1 MIYIV
6 LFLAAVLAVVAYNM
20 YQENQYR
27 KKVRDQFGHSDKDA
41 LLNSKTSH
49 VRDGKPSGGP
59 VMMPKPQPAVK
70 KTAKPQDPAMRN
82 LQEQDAVYIAKQK
95 QAKASP
101 FKTEIE
107 TALEESGIIGNS
119 AHTVSE
125 PQTGHSA
132 PKPADAPAKP
142 APVPQTPAKPLI
154 TLKELSKVELPWF
167 DVRFDFIS
175 YIALTE
181 AKELHALPR
190 LSNRCRYQIVG
201 CTMDDHFQ
209 IAEPIPGIRY
219 QAFIVGIQAVSRN
232 GLASQEELS
241 ACNRQVD
248 AFAQSMGG
256 QTLHTDLA
264 AFIEVASA
272 LDAFCARVDQ
282 TIAIHLVSPTSIS
295 GVELRSAV
303 TGVGFVLED
312 DGAFHYTDTSGSTMF
327 SICSLN
333 NEPFTNAL
341 LDNQSYKGFS
351 MLLDIPHSPAGE
363 KTFDDLFMD
372 LAVRLS
378 GQLNLNL
385 VNDKME
391 EVSTQWLKDV
401 RTYVLARQSEM
412 LKVGIEPGG
421 KTALRLFS

>member
-70 KTAKPQDPAMRN
+70 KPAKPQDSAMRN

-107 TALEESGIIGNS
+107 TALEEIGIIGNS
-119 AHTVSE
+119 VHTVSE

-142 APVPQTPAKPLI
+142 VPVPQTPAKPLI

-167 DVRFDFIS
+167 DMRFDFIS

-241 ACNRQVD
+241 AFNRQAD

>member
-41 LLNSKTSH
+41 LLTGKTNH
-49 VRDGKPSGGP
+49 VRDGQPSGSSG
-59 VMMPKPQPAVK
+59 VMQKPQAEVK
-70 KTAKPQDPAMRN
+70 KPAKPHDPALLS
-82 LQEQDAVYIAKQK
+82 LQEQDALYIAKHK
-95 QAKASP
+95 QAASP
-101 FKTEIE
+101 FKTKIE
-107 TALEESGIIGNS
+107 TVLEEGGIIDNS

-142 APVPQTPAKPLI
+142 VPVPQTPAKPLI

-241 ACNRQVD
+241 AFNRQVD

>member
-70 KTAKPQDPAMRN
+70 KPAKPQDSAMRN

-107 TALEESGIIGNS
+107 TALEEIGIIGNS

-142 APVPQTPAKPLI
+142 VPVPQTPAKPLI

-167 DVRFDFIS
+167 DMRFDFIS

-232 GLASQEELS
+232 RLASQEELS
-241 ACNRQVD
+241 AFNRQAD

>member
-70 KTAKPQDPAMRN
+70 KPAKPQDSAMRN

-107 TALEESGIIGNS
+107 TALEEIGIIGNS

-142 APVPQTPAKPLI
+142 VPVPQTPAKPLI

-241 ACNRQVD
+241 AFNRQAD

-264 AFIEVASA
+264 AFIEVAS
-272 LDAFCARVDQ
+272 
-282 TIAIHLVSPTSIS
+282 
-295 GVELRSAV
+295 
-303 TGVGFVLED
+303 
-312 DGAFHYTDTSGSTMF
+312 
-327 SICSLN
+327 
-333 NEPFTNAL
+333 
-341 LDNQSYKGFS
+341 
-351 MLLDIPHSPAGE
+351 
-363 KTFDDLFMD
+363 
-372 LAVRLS
+372 
-378 GQLNLNL
+378 
-385 VNDKME
+385 
-391 EVSTQWLKDV
+391 
-401 RTYVLARQSEM
+401 
-412 LKVGIEPGG
+412 
-421 KTALRLFS
+421 

>member
-70 KTAKPQDPAMRN
+70 KPAKPQDSAMRN

-107 TALEESGIIGNS
+107 TALEEIGIIGNS
-119 AHTVSE
+119 VHTVSE

-142 APVPQTPAKPLI
+142 VPVPQTPAKPLI

-241 ACNRQVD
+241 AFNRQAD

>member
-6 LFLAAVLAVVAYNM
+6 LFLAVVLAVVAYNM

-49 VRDGKPSGGP
+49 VRDGQPSGSSG
-59 VMMPKPQPAVK
+59 MMQKPHTEVK
-70 KTAKPQDPAMRN
+70 KPAKPQDPALRN
-82 LQEQDAVYIAKQK
+82 LQEQDALYVAKQK

-107 TALEESGIIGNS
+107 TVLEENGIIGTPVQHVSKSS
-119 AHTVSE
+119 AKS
-125 PQTGHSA
+125 SA
-132 PKPADAPAKP
+132 PQPVRAAANP

-190 LSNRCRYQIVG
+190 LSNRHRYQIIG

-209 IAEPIPGIRY
+209 VAEPIPGIRY

-232 GLASQEELS
+232 GLSSQEELS
-241 ACNRQVD
+241 AFNRQVD
-248 AFAQSMGG
+248 AFAQSIGG

-264 AFIEVASA
+264 AFAEVASA

-303 TGVGFVLED
+303 SGVGFTLGED
-312 DGAFHYTDTSGSTMF
+312 GVFHYTDKAGSTMF

-401 RTYVLARQSEM
+401 RTYVLARQEEM
-412 LKVGIEPGG
+412 LKVGIQPGG

>member
-70 KTAKPQDPAMRN
+70 KPAKPQDSAMRN

-132 PKPADAPAKP
+132 PKPADA
-142 APVPQTPAKPLI
+142 PAKPLI

-241 ACNRQVD
+241 AFNRQAD

>member
-6 LFLAAVLAVVAYNM
+6 LFLAVVLAVVAYNM

-49 VRDGKPSGGP
+49 VRDGQPSGGS

-107 TALEESGIIGNS
+107 TVLEESGIIGNS
-119 AHTVSE
+119 AHTVPE

-142 APVPQTPAKPLI
+142 IPVPQTPTKPLI

-241 ACNRQVD
+241 AFNRQVD
-248 AFAQSMGG
+248 AFAHSMGG

-327 SICSLN
+327 SICTLN

>member
-142 APVPQTPAKPLI
+142 VPVPQTPTKPLI

-241 ACNRQVD
+241 AFNRQVD

-372 LAVRLS
+372 LAVLLS

>member
-70 KTAKPQDPAMRN
+70 KPPNPKTPPCATCKNRMPSTSPSRNRQKPPRSKPKSKPPWKKSALSATPPTPFPNPKPDIPHRNLPTRLAKP
-82 LQEQDAVYIAKQK
+82 V
-95 QAKASP
+95 
-101 FKTEIE
+101 
-107 TALEESGIIGNS
+107 
-119 AHTVSE
+119 
-125 PQTGHSA
+125 
-132 PKPADAPAKP
+132 
-142 APVPQTPAKPLI
+142 PVPQTPAKPLI

-241 ACNRQVD
+241 AFNRQAD

>member
-70 KTAKPQDPAMRN
+70 KPAKPQDSAMRN

-107 TALEESGIIGNS
+107 TALEEIGIIGNS

-142 APVPQTPAKPLI
+142 VPVPQTPAKPLI

-241 ACNRQVD
+241 GFNRQAD

>member
-6 LFLAAVLAVVAYNM
+6 LFLAVVLAVVAYNM

-49 VRDGKPSGGP
+49 VRDGKPSGGS

-70 KTAKPQDPAMRN
+70 KTAKLQDPAMRN

-142 APVPQTPAKPLI
+142 VPVPQTPAKPLI

-241 ACNRQVD
+241 AFNRQVD
-248 AFAQSMGG
+248 AFAQSIGG

-264 AFIEVASA
+264 AFTEVASA

-303 TGVGFVLED
+303 SGVGFTLGED
-312 DGAFHYTDTSGSTMF
+312 GVFHYTDKAGSTMF
-327 SICSLN
+327 SICALN

>member
-107 TALEESGIIGNS
+107 TVLEESGIIDNS

-125 PQTGHSA
+125 PQTRHSA

-142 APVPQTPAKPLI
+142 VPVPQTPVKPLI
-154 TLKELSKVELPWF
+154 TLQELSKVELPWF

-241 ACNRQVD
+241 AFNRQVD

-256 QTLHTDLA
+256 QTLHTDIA

-327 SICSLN
+327 SICTLN

>member
-70 KTAKPQDPAMRN
+70 KPAKPQDSAMRN

-107 TALEESGIIGNS
+107 TALEEIGIIGNS

-132 PKPADAPAKP
+132 PKPADASAKP
-142 APVPQTPAKPLI
+142 VPVPQTPAKPLI

-241 ACNRQVD
+241 AFNRQAD

>member
-1 MIYIV
+1 M
-6 LFLAAVLAVVAYNM
+6 M
-20 YQENQYR
+20 Q
-27 KKVRDQFGHSDKDA
+27 
-41 LLNSKTSH
+41 
-49 VRDGKPSGGP
+49 KPHTE
-59 VMMPKPQPAVK
+59 VK
-70 KTAKPQDPAMRN
+70 KPAKPQDPALRN
-82 LQEQDAVYIAKQK
+82 LQEQDALYVAKQK

-107 TALEESGIIGNS
+107 TVLEENGIIGTPVQHVSKSS
-119 AHTVSE
+119 AKS
-125 PQTGHSA
+125 SA
-132 PKPADAPAKP
+132 PQPVRAAANP

-190 LSNRCRYQIVG
+190 LSNRHRYQIIG

-209 IAEPIPGIRY
+209 VAEPIPGIRY

-241 ACNRQVD
+241 AFNRQVD

-264 AFIEVASA
+264 AFTEVASA

-303 TGVGFVLED
+303 SGVGFTLGED
-312 DGAFHYTDTSGSTMF
+312 GVFHYTDTSGSTMF
-327 SICSLN
+327 SICTLN

-401 RTYVLARQSEM
+401 RTYVLARQEEM
-412 LKVGIEPGG
+412 LKVGIQPGG

>member
-70 KTAKPQDPAMRN
+70 KPAKPQDSAMRN

-107 TALEESGIIGNS
+107 TALEEIGIIGNS

-142 APVPQTPAKPLI
+142 VPVPQTPAKPLI

-209 IAEPIPGIRY
+209 IAEPIPSIRY

-241 ACNRQVD
+241 AFNRQAD

>member
-107 TALEESGIIGNS
+107 TVLEESGIIDNS

-142 APVPQTPAKPLI
+142 VPVPQTPAKPLI

-181 AKELHALPR
+181 VKELHALPR

-241 ACNRQVD
+241 AFNRQVD

>member
-70 KTAKPQDPAMRN
+70 KPTKPQDSAMRN

-107 TALEESGIIGNS
+107 TALEEIGIIGNS

-142 APVPQTPAKPLI
+142 VPVPQTSAKPLI

-241 ACNRQVD
+241 AFNRQAD

>member
-107 TALEESGIIGNS
+107 TVLEESGIIDNS

-132 PKPADAPAKP
+132 PKPADTPTKP
-142 APVPQTPAKPLI
+142 VPVPQTPAKPLI

-241 ACNRQVD
+241 AFNRQVD

>member
-70 KTAKPQDPAMRN
+70 KPAKPQDSAMRN

-107 TALEESGIIGNS
+107 TALEEIGIIGNS

-142 APVPQTPAKPLI
+142 VPVPQTPAKPLI

-241 ACNRQVD
+241 AFNRQAD

-351 MLLDIPHSPAGE
+351 MLLDIPHSPADE

>member
-1 MIYIV
+1 MIFIV
-6 LFLAAVLAVVAYNM
+6 LALAALLAVIGYNM

-27 KKVRDQFGHSDKDA
+27 KQVREQFGHSDKDA
-41 LLNSKTSH
+41 LLTSKPKH
-49 VRDGKPSGGP
+49 VRDSKETGG
-59 VMMPKPQPAVK
+59 QGLFIK
-70 KTAKPQDPAMRN
+70 KNKKNEEALRN
-82 LQEQDAVYIAKQK
+82 LQEQDEIYATKAKLAHPTQLK
-95 QAKASP
+95 TDVELTVEDDFSAEEKVQHTVIGLNNEITVNPAEAASAP
-101 FKTEIE
+101 VE
-107 TALEESGIIGNS
+107 TA
-119 AHTVSE
+119 VE
-125 PQTGHSA
+125 PVAQL
-132 PKPADAPAKP
+132 
-142 APVPQTPAKPLI
+142 PLI
-154 TLKELSKVELPWF
+154 SLDELSQVELPWF
-167 DVRFDFIS
+167 DPRFDYMAYIS
-175 YIALTE
+175 LKQAQ
-181 AKELHALPR
+181 ELHALPR
-190 LSNRCRYQIVG
+190 LSSTHRFQIIG

-209 IAEPIPGIRY
+209 VAEPIPGIRY

-241 ACNRQVD
+241 AFNRQVD
-248 AFAQSMGG
+248 AFAQSIGG

-264 AFIEVASA
+264 AFTEVASA

-303 TGVGFVLED
+303 SGVGFTLGED
-312 DGAFHYTDTSGSTMF
+312 GVFHYTDKAGSTMF
-327 SICSLN
+327 SICALN

-401 RTYVLARQSEM
+401 RTYVLARQEEM
-412 LKVGIEPGG
+412 LKVGIQPGG

>member
-70 KTAKPQDPAMRN
+70 KPTKPQDSAMRN

-107 TALEESGIIGNS
+107 TALEEIGIIGNS

-142 APVPQTPAKPLI
+142 VPVPQTPAKPLI

-241 ACNRQVD
+241 AFNRQADV
-248 AFAQSMGG
+248 FAQSMGG

>member
-41 LLNSKTSH
+41 LLTGKTSH
-49 VRDGKPSGGP
+49 VRDGQPSGSSG
-59 VMMPKPQPAVK
+59 VMQKPQAEVK
-70 KTAKPQDPAMRN
+70 KPAKPHDPALLS
-82 LQEQDAVYIAKQK
+82 LQEQDALYIAKHK
-95 QAKASP
+95 QAAASP
-101 FKTEIE
+101 FKTKIE
-107 TALEESGIIGNS
+107 TVLEEGGTAAPSP
-119 AHTVSE
+119 AAPQ
-125 PQTGHSA
+125 PQTE
-132 PKPADAPAKP
+132 KPVPQA

-154 TLKELSKVELPWF
+154 TLQELSKVELPWF

-181 AKELHALPR
+181 AAELHALPR
-190 LSNRCRYQIVG
+190 LSNRHRYQIIG
-201 CTMDDHFQ
+201 CTTDDHFQ
-209 IAEPIPGIRY
+209 VAEPIPGLRY
-219 QAFIVGIQAVSRN
+219 QAFIIGVQAVSRN

-241 ACNRQVD
+241 AFNRQVD
-248 AFAQSMGG
+248 AFAQSIGG
-256 QTLHTDLA
+256 RTLHTDLA

-282 TIAIHLVSPTSIS
+282 TIAIHLVSPTGIS

-303 TGVGFVLED
+303 SGVGFTLGE
-312 DGAFHYTDTSGSTMF
+312 DGAFHYADESGSTMF
-327 SICSLN
+327 SICALN

-401 RTYVLARQSEM
+401 RTYVLARQEEM
-412 LKVGIEPGG
+412 LKVGIRPGSQ
-421 KTALRLFS
+421 TALRLFS